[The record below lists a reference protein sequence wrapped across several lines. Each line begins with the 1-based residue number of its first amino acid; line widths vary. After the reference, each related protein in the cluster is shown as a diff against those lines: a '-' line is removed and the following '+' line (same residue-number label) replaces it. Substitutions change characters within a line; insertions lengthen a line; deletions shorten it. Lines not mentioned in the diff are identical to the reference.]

1 MPEGQV
7 PLNRPFPWSTT
18 RLFLEFDI
26 YQGTA
31 LTQLAR
37 LPAPPAPPGGRD
49 GSSAKR
55 DSLSA
60 SRHDSAMPE
69 RGLPCLRL
77 SLTSMGLGSG
87 RICNLRLSSCRSH
100 QARAI

>member
-31 LTQLAR
+31 LTQLAG
-37 LPAPPAPPGGRD
+37 LPAPPAPPGCRD

-77 SLTSMGLGSG
+77 SLTSMGLGAGFMRS
-87 RICNLRLSSCRSH
+87 LSFNSSNSL
-100 QARAI
+100 